1 MQALLR
7 LADQPPPGLPPS
19 KTAEMHFAM
28 PRFDSFVDPLT
39 VIFRNLKPILAALA
53 DEESDEKSPARSW
66 ATELL
71 DTVFTYGN
79 LVSLALVVDIWLAAR
94 DWVHARD
101 QRKRGTFGSIC
112 ITKRLNNAFL
122 KDLHTLIEQEKPL
135 ALAQGTLRSRSSF
148 YFPGVVSFFYLA
160 ATFRR
165 RR

>member
-1 MQALLR
+1 
-7 LADQPPPGLPPS
+7 
-19 KTAEMHFAM
+19 MHFAM

-148 YFPGVVSFFYLA
+148 YFPGVASFFYLA

>member
-1 MQALLR
+1 
-7 LADQPPPGLPPS
+7 
-19 KTAEMHFAM
+19 MHFSM

-53 DEESDEKSPARSW
+53 DEESDVKSPARNW

-71 DTVFTYGN
+71 DTVFTYGS

-112 ITKRLNNAFL
+112 VTKRLNTAFL
-122 KDLHTLIEQEKPL
+122 KDLHKLIEQENPL
-135 ALAQGTLRSRSSF
+135 ALAQGTL
-148 YFPGVVSFFYLA
+148 
-160 ATFRR
+160 
-165 RR
+165 